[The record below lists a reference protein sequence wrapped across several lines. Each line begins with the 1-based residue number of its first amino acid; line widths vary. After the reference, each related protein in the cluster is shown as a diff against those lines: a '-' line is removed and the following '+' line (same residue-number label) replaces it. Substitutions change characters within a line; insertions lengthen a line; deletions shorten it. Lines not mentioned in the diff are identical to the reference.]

1 MPNCGIPYGTAGSRN
16 WQSTWVYQ
24 QRRSSGMGHKSRPDH
39 LAATTERS
47 CELKL
52 WLKRCGWKSFWGIDS
67 VQKAVSTEER
77 VERSLRS
84 SDAESLKC
92 IFSYSLSIRPELLG
106 LFNMVLKSSD
116 SVTMFFAAQ
125 ETLEQKFSSH
135 FGRMEFFY
143 CLVEKTKQNLCW
155 PLILEERSEWDMGP
169 PDCEGVPST
178 PTVPR
183 AVHKLPELTLNASTD
198 FIWKHQDHVCSLV
211 NTRSFCPRNLHGN
224 ETLGFYLQPVA
235 NWYDIGHPVLSP
247 QTPKISSFHPCMAF
261 YSSTVLR
268 FWCICKMP
276 EIFT

>member
-1 MPNCGIPYGTAGSRN
+1 MGLSAKKGFRHGTQIPARPLSCYHREVLWTQAVTGKMWLQVFLRH
-16 WQSTWVYQ
+16 WQCP
-24 QRRSSGMGHKSRPDH
+24 KSRIYRGKGGKAPEVIWCREPQVYFQ
-39 LAATTERS
+39 LF
-47 CELKL
+47 LKH
-52 WLKRCGWKSFWGIDS
+52 KTK
-67 VQKAVSTEER
+67 
-77 VERSLRS
+77 
-84 SDAESLKC
+84 
-92 IFSYSLSIRPELLG
+92 LLG

-169 PDCEGVPST
+169 PDCEGVTST
-178 PTVPR
+178 PTVPWD
-183 AVHKLPELTLNASTD
+183 VHKLPELTLNASTD
-198 FIWKHQDHVCSLV
+198 YIWKHQGHVCSLV
-211 NTRSFCPRNLHGN
+211 NTRSFCPRNLHVN

-247 QTPKISSFHPCMAF
+247 RTPKVSSFHPCMAF
-261 YSSTVLR
+261 YTTTVLR
-268 FWCICKMP
+268 FWCIYKMP